1 MSRIAKLPLDLWDP
15 ELRALIQPDKT
26 SALEQGQMR
35 IMAHAPEIAK
45 RVAALGG
52 AFMEHRTL
60 PRRLMEMVRLRI
72 AFHNQCRSCMS
83 VRYSSAIDDGL
94 TESVV
99 CSLEQPFEAPDLSD
113 AERAAVRY
121 ADLSASNHLAID
133 EETFDELRRYYSE
146 AQIVELGMWVAFCVG
161 FGRLLAAWHVVE
173 DLPERTRAK
182 NARFAPWTL
191 EPIVLPG

>member
-1 MSRIAKLPLDLWDP
+1 MSRIAKVPLDRWDP
-15 ELRALIQPDKT
+15 ELRALTQVDKA

-45 RVAALGG
+45 QVAALGG
-52 AFMEHRTL
+52 SFMEHRTL
-60 PRRLMEMVRLRI
+60 SRRLMEMVRLRI

-99 CSLEQPFEAPDLSD
+99 CSLERPFEAPDLTE

-121 ADLSASNHLAID
+121 ADLSATDHLSID
-133 EETFDELRRYYSE
+133 ESTFDDLRRHFSE

-161 FGRLLAAWHVVE
+161 FGRLLAAWHMVE
-173 DLPERTRAK
+173 DLPERSRGE
-182 NARFAPWTL
+182 NQRFAPWTL